1 MLGNDEIIIIC
12 KKAIDTWGPAMQQ
25 VVAME
30 ECSELIEAIE
40 NSRTTQFHNAEEE
53 IADVEIMCL
62 QLRIMFGSTKVEEER
77 VAIISSQVE
86 DLKAAAINA
95 SANLIKSISKSIRSK
110 NSRIYENIAKMEL
123 ICEQLREIFD
133 RRKIEEF
140 KQAKFKRLK
149 ELVW

>member
-12 KKAIDTWGPAMQQ
+12 KKAIDTWGSAMQQ

-40 NSRTTQFHNAEEE
+40 NSRTMQFHNVEEE

-62 QLRIMFGSTKVEEER
+62 QLRLIYGPAKVDQER
-77 VAIISSQVE
+77 IAIINSPIE
-86 DLKAAAINA
+86 DLKSESINA
-95 SANLIKSISKSIRSK
+95 CANLIKSISKSIRDK
-110 NSRIYENIAKMEL
+110 NSRIYESIAKMEF
-123 ICEQLREIFD
+123 ICEQLRNVFD
-133 RRKIEEF
+133 RNKIQEF

-149 ELVW
+149 GVVW